1 MYKYE
6 FGVVGYGNMATAIL
20 NGIFNAGILPKD
32 KIIACDLLEEKLLP
46 LKSQQVAVTTDVQE
60 VFDNARY
67 VLLAVKP
74 QSFDK
79 LLQTEKYETNATAII
94 SIMAGKP
101 ISTIKNKFLTK
112 PTVVRIMPN
121 TPCLVG
127 EGMSGLVFD
136 DTTNENL
143 INFVKTTF
151 NSIGKTIEIH
161 ESQIDNVSSI
171 SGSGPAY
178 SYTFISALIKAGMEI
193 GLTYDEAKLLTEQTL
208 LGSIKMLEGVKTIS
222 EIDEFTDRVCS
233 KGGSTIEAIK
243 HLRENNF
250 DDIVIE
256 AIKKCKKRNE
266 ELAKI

>member
-1 MYKYE
+1 MHKYE

-20 NGIFNAGILPKD
+20 NGILNAEILAKNS
-32 KIIACDLLEEKLLP
+32 ILVCDLMDEKLVN
-46 LKSQQVAVTTDVQE
+46 LKNQGISVTNNVRE
-60 VFDNARY
+60 VFDNAKY
-67 VLLAVKP
+67 VLLSVKP

-79 LLQTEKYETNATAII
+79 LLEDEKYSTNAEAII

-101 ISTIKNKFLTK
+101 ISIIKDKFIEK
-112 PTVVRIMPN
+112 PTVIRIMPN
-121 TPCLVG
+121 TPCLAN

-136 DTTNENL
+136 DTTDENL

-151 NSIGKTIEIH
+151 NSIGKTIIIK

-178 SYTFISALIKAGMEI
+178 SYTFIAALIKAGMEI
-193 GLTYDEAKLLTEQTL
+193 GLTFDEAKLLTEQTIV
-208 LGSIKMLEGVKTIS
+208 GSIKMLQNAKSIS
-222 EIDEFTDRVCS
+222 EIEEFTDKVCS

-243 HLRENNF
+243 HLKESDF
-250 DDIVIE
+250 DTIIID

>member
-20 NGIFNAGILPKD
+20 NGILNSGILPKD
-32 KIIACDLLEEKLLP
+32 KIIACDLMEEKLLP
-46 LKSQQVAVTTDVQE
+46 LKNQGIAVTNNVQE
-60 VFDNARY
+60 VFDSAKY

-79 LLQTEKYETNATAII
+79 LLQAEKYETNATAII

-101 ISTIKNKFLTK
+101 ISIIKNKFAKK

-136 DTTNENL
+136 DTTDENL

-151 NSIGKTIEIH
+151 NSIGKTIEIN

-178 SYTFISALIKAGMEI
+178 SYTFIAALIKAGMEI

-208 LGSIKMLEGVKTIS
+208 LGSIKMLDGAKSIS

-243 HLRENNF
+243 HLRESDF
-250 DDIVIE
+250 DNIIIV